1 LAVALAAALLL
12 NAWNSMGDQTWLY
25 AVRATATVQA
35 NPPQITLTW
44 ENDPYGVT
52 SFSLYRKSKTATSW
66 GNPIAVLSGTTLTY
80 TDTNV
85 SAGGAYEY
93 QLIKDVLASEG
104 FLGYQYIY
112 AGINALLIEARGKL
126 LLIVATNSTVGLD
139 YELGRLQTDLVG
151 DGWQVIR
158 HDVSS
163 NDTPA
168 SVKSLIVNDYN
179 TDPVNVNTVF
189 LFGHVPILESG
200 DLNYDG
206 HEARPMPAD
215 SYYGDIDGDWSS
227 SPGYLP
233 SDVELMVGR
242 VDLANMPGNGAI
254 VPWPSETELL
264 RNYLNKEHNWRYGLL
279 SVQPQA
285 LVGDLRGVESDGET
299 TAATGYRNLADFVG
313 ASNTFLSNVSTTN
326 NSPFNQRWISYLAA
340 GSYLWAYGCGAG
352 QPTACSGLGTNDGNF
367 YEVYSTDIMGVDAK
381 AVFVMLFGSWF
392 GNWDGTDNLLRSV
405 LATPTMGLTCC
416 LAGRPHWFL
425 HHMAMGETI
434 GYSTRLS
441 MNNSTLYQNWTNPFA
456 RAIYVSLMGDPSLR
470 MEPVAPPSGLNAN
483 PTGSTVS
490 LSWTASPD
498 TSLVGYNVY
507 RATSPAG
514 PFSRLT
520 SSPLTG
526 SGFSDTGVPAGNYT
540 YMVRAI
546 KLQQNNSGTYYDP
559 SQGIFATASV
569 GGSLPPLTVQL
580 TTIGGNLVLS
590 WNSQPGVSY
599 HVLYKTA
606 IDQPNWNALSTN
618 ITASGTT
625 TTWADGILNNSR
637 RFYRVT
643 SP

>member
-1 LAVALAAALLL
+1 
-12 NAWNSMGDQTWLY
+12 MGDQTWLY
-25 AVRATATVQA
+25 AVRATATVQTS
-35 NPPQITLTW
+35 PPQITLTW

-52 SFSLYRKSKTATSW
+52 SFSVYRKSKTATSW

-80 TDTNV
+80 TDSNV
-85 SAGGAYEY
+85 SVGGAYEY
-93 QLIKDVLASEG
+93 QIIKDVMASEG

-112 AGINALLIEARGKL
+112 AGINAPLIEGRGKL

-151 DGWQVIR
+151 DGWQVVR

-179 TDPVNVNTVF
+179 TDPANVNTVF

-242 VDLANMPGNGAI
+242 VDLFNMPGNGAI
-254 VPWPSETELL
+254 VPWSSETELL
-264 RNYLNKEHNWRYGLL
+264 RNYLNKDHNWRNKLI
-279 SVQPQA
+279 SVPSRA

-326 NSPFNQRWISYLAA
+326 NSPFNQRWVSYLAA

-367 YEVYSTDIMGVDAK
+367 YEVYSTDIVGVDAK

-405 LATPTMGLTCC
+405 LTTPTMGLTCC

-483 PTGSTVS
+483 PTASTVS
-490 LSWTASPD
+490 LSWTGSPD
-498 TSLVGYNVY
+498 TSLVGYHVY

-540 YMVRAI
+540 YMVRAV

-559 SQGIFATASV
+559 SQGIFASVSV
-569 GGSLPPLTVQL
+569 GGSLPPIAVQL
-580 TTIGGNLVLS
+580 KSMGGNLVLS

-606 IDQPNWNALSTN
+606 LDQPNWNALSTN

-625 TTWADGILNNSR
+625 TTWSDGMGNNGQ